1 MDWNS
6 IFGFTMS
13 PWELVLRGTLMYWFL
28 FLLFRF
34 LVRRRMGSVGL
45 GDMLVLV
52 LLADAAQNA
61 MSGDYKTFSEG
72 AVLVATIVGWNVL
85 LDWLVYRVD
94 IVRRVMEPAA
104 LPLIWHGRVLRKN
117 LREEFLTVDE
127 LKGKLREKGID
138 DVRLVKHAYLESD
151 GEVSV
156 LQFDGGKSQ
165 PGSKSGNAA
174 VKP

>member
-1 MDWNS
+1 MDWDS
-6 IFGFTMS
+6 IFGFTVS

-28 FLLFRF
+28 LLLFRF

-72 AVLVATIVGWNVL
+72 AVLVSTIVAWNVA
-85 LDWLVYRVD
+85 LDWLVYRVAA
-94 IVRRVMEPAA
+94 VRRLLEPAPLA
-104 LPLIWHGRVLRKN
+104 LIRDGRVVRKN
-117 LREEFLTVDE
+117 LREEFLTVEE
-127 LKGKLREKGID
+127 LKSKLREKGIE
-138 DVRLVKHAYLESD
+138 DVRDVKHAYLESD

-156 LQFDGGKSQ
+156 LQFGG
-165 PGSKSGNAA
+165 GSPSDSKRGNAA

>member
-1 MDWNS
+1 MDWDAV
-6 IFGFTMS
+6 FGFTMS

-28 FLLFRF
+28 LLLFRF

-72 AVLVATIVGWNVL
+72 AVLVATIVGWNVA
-85 LDWLVYRVD
+85 LDWLVYRVAA
-94 IVRRVMEPAA
+94 VRRIMEPSP
-104 LPLIWHGRVLRKN
+104 LPLIRDGRVLRKN

-127 LKGKLREKGID
+127 LKSKLREKGID
-138 DVRLVKHAYLESD
+138 DVRDVKHAYLESD

-156 LQFDGGKSQ
+156 LKLDRDGDQ
-165 PGSKSGNAA
+165 PDSKHGNAA